1 MCLIWLTNVSERD
14 GDNAVQWLF
23 DRDAEDEAVDYDEQN
38 NVIHMRNCP
47 SCRRCA
53 YSYMY
58 LIHRTILISIDRAG
72 SWSEGS
78 MPRLR
83 DLGVWGNGS
92 LYVLILLAYLALA
105 HISLR
110 QVNVNSRLNLSQ
122 ISRFLIGSLVKPES
136 REFLELS
143 PEQYDDSETPTIW
156 YFESSAGWYPA
167 DLAV

>member
-1 MCLIWLTNVSERD
+1 
-14 GDNAVQWLF
+14 
-23 DRDAEDEAVDYDEQN
+23 
-38 NVIHMRNCP
+38 
-47 SCRRCA
+47 
-53 YSYMY
+53 
-58 LIHRTILISIDRAG
+58 
-72 SWSEGS
+72 

-110 QVNVNSRLNLSQ
+110 QANVNSRLNLSQ

-136 REFLELS
+136 KEFLELS

-156 YFESSAGWYPA
+156 YFESSAG
-167 DLAV
+167 